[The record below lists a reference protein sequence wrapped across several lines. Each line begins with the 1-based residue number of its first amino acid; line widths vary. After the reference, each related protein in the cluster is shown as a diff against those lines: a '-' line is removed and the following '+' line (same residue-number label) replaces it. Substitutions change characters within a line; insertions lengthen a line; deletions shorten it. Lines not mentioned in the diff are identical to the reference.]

1 VGALFFH
8 FLTLPIPKARKAL
21 AISLLITVP
30 ITGALVRLRA
40 NYNPKGLQLDD
51 EGVVHPYTGPQLT
64 SFLGMLFRIKRLEGW
79 AGFYKGLMPHLI
91 ATAIMTAFSFI
102 FYHSSGPRHQGMANP
117 PRAGPFGVLMYSIF
131 WMIITLPAMVISY
144 RSATTPYKLPY
155 FGPSYSLRILLTP
168 TERRKP
174 WLLYLTPGLL
184 PAQLIAVTYGALGLR
199 TLRHFLLP
207 GYRPGANL
215 PESFTPLRFGLYFI
229 VVIVSTAI
237 LCPLEVIA
245 TKLAI
250 QRNHASAEFNSV
262 LQEEEGDAEETAEYA
277 GAEEDVIGLRH
288 ERDPY
293 IGLVDCAK
301 RIVQEEGPSALY
313 RAWWVTM
320 LACIATGFSV

>member
-1 VGALFFH
+1 MGLLVDLLIIAVA
-8 FLTLPIPKARKAL
+8 I

-40 NYNPKGLQLDD
+40 NYNPKSLQLDD

-64 SFLGMLFRIKRLEGW
+64 SFFGMLFRVKRLEGW
-79 AGFYKGLMPHLI
+79 AGLYKGLMPHLI
-91 ATAIMTAFSFI
+91 TAVIMTSFSFV
-102 FYHSSGPRHQGMANP
+102 FYDSSGPRNHGMANP
-117 PRAGPFGVLMYSIF
+117 PRAGPFGVLIYSIF

-144 RSATTPYKLPY
+144 RSVTTPYKLPY
-155 FGPSYSLRILLTP
+155 LGPRYSLRILLTP

-184 PAQLIAVTYGALGLR
+184 PAQLVAVTYGVLGLR

-207 GYRPGANL
+207 GYRPGADL

-229 VVIVSTAI
+229 VVIISTAI

-262 LQEEEGDAEETAEYA
+262 HQEEEGDTEETAEYA
-277 GAEEDVIGLRH
+277 GAEEDVIGLRDA
-288 ERDPY
+288 RDPY
-293 IGLVDCAK
+293 TGLVDCAK
-301 RIVQEEGPSALY
+301 RIAQEEGAAALY

-320 LACIATGFSV
+320 LACVATAFSV